1 LLYVFD
7 GREPEIGRDVYI
19 SDQAVVI
26 GDVKI
31 GDGSTSGILCPPM
44 THTRKA

>member
-1 LLYVFD
+1 MNKDWKRKEEKLLYAFD
-7 GREPEIGRDVYI
+7 ERKPEIGRDVYI

-31 GDGSTSGILCPPM
+31 RDG
-44 THTRKA
+44 RD